1 MTALGWLSWLEG
13 VDSSAR
19 AHALELERAALEHMR
34 HGRQARGIRT
44 MRRARAAARDLARA
58 AGKQAVADA
67 RATHA
72 ALGFARDR

>member
-44 MRRARAAARDLARA
+44 MRRARAAARALARA
-58 AGKQAVADA
+58 AGLEATANA
-67 RATHA
+67 RAVYA
-72 ALGFARDR
+72 ALGFTRDR